1 MESQNSHKKNSTEKC
16 WTLKPLLSG
25 LEHTKKGQTKK
36 QMKYLI
42 LCGSTISGIG
52 KGSTLSALG
61 VLFQACGLRV
71 TCVKVDPYL
80 NIDAG
85 TMSPYEHGEVFV
97 LDDGGEVDLDLG
109 NYERSLRLTF
119 TKNHNITSGKVFA
132 SVISGER
139 SGEYLGKTVQIVPHI
154 TDKIKSLIE
163 AASHQ
168 VVEKDSENQADIC
181 LIEIGGT
188 VGDLESGIF
197 YEAVRQFIF
206 EVGPE
211 NCAIALITY
220 VPELGDS
227 HEQKTKPT
235 QFGIKELKSM
245 GLFPNFLVCRSEH
258 ILEESVVK
266 KIAFG
271 ANLSPQ
277 NVISCYNVSS
287 LWDVPLLLAAQNL
300 HFRIMDHLQLPLR
313 NYKIEKWLRL
323 SEHIRKLKSAT
334 EVVIAVCGKY
344 ISSTDTYFSVMKSLQ
359 DAAFSANRKLVIE
372 WMDCSVFDE
381 DSDLKPDIKRD
392 LIDAFWKKLESCH
405 GILVPG
411 GKFFIFLLFY
421 F

>member
-1 MESQNSHKKNSTEKC
+1 MEQKNLLRSDSFDETS
-16 WTLKPLLSG
+16 WTLKPLLSKI
-25 LEHTKKGQTKK
+25 EDPPTKKSKK

-52 KGSTLSALG
+52 KGSTMSALG
-61 VLFQACGLRV
+61 VLFQSCGLSV

-119 TKNHNITSGKVFA
+119 TMNHNITSGKVFA
-132 SVISGER
+132 SVISAER
-139 SGEYLGKTVQIVPHI
+139 AGEYLGKTVQIVPHV
-154 TDKIKSLIE
+154 TNKIKELIE
-163 AASHQ
+163 TAAYH
-168 VVEKDSENQADIC
+168 VVDKENNKQADIC

-197 YEAVRQFIF
+197 YEAIRQFIY
-206 EVGPE
+206 EEGSH

-220 VPELGDS
+220 VPELGES

-258 ILEESVVK
+258 ELEQAVK
-266 KIAFG
+266 DKIAFG
-271 ANLSPQ
+271 ANLEPHS
-277 NVISCYNVSS
+277 VISCYNVSS
-287 LWDVPLLLAAQNL
+287 LWDVPLLLASQNM
-300 HFRIMDHLQLPLR
+300 HFRVMDHLRIPLKS
-313 NYKIEKWLRL
+313 YKISKWLRL
-323 SEHIRKLKSAT
+323 SEHIRKLKTAT
-334 EVVIAVCGKY
+334 EVKIAVCGKY
-344 ISSTDTYFSVMKSLQ
+344 IASTDTYYSIMKSLQ
-359 DAAFSANRKLVIE
+359 DAAYSANRKLTIE
-372 WMDCSVFDE
+372 WMDCTVFDE
-381 DSDLKPDIKRD
+381 RVQIEGDRTE
-392 LIDAFWKKLESCH
+392 LIASFWKKLEGCH

-411 GKFFIFLLFY
+411 GNEIIF
-421 F
+421 